1 MTSSDP
7 APAWFHV
14 DNEAEIASPALLLY
28 RERIEHNLKLMLE
41 IVGGNPARLRPHV
54 KTHKLLQVVQRQIE
68 LGITKFKCSTIAE
81 VEMCA
86 MAGAADVVLAMPC
99 VGPGGH
105 RLAALAKKYP
115 QTQFAGIADD
125 EETIRTLAS
134 AAQQHGVNL
143 GVFLE
148 LDCGMGRTGIVPG
161 EAAAFLV
168 HVIKDTPRL
177 LFRGLHA
184 YDGHIH
190 DAELSV
196 RQEKCAV
203 AYEPVLAFKKRL
215 EGEGVI
221 IKEFLAGGSP
231 TFGIHAQHPDRICS
245 PGTTVL
251 WDFGYGDKHPDLPF
265 LPAAV
270 LLARVISKPGT
281 NRLTLDLG
289 HKSVAPEQPHP
300 RVRFEELPEAV
311 AIMQSE
317 EHLVLETERAHEFL
331 VGQALHGIPRHVC
344 PTVSMHGEAVIVEGG
359 RATQVWPIT
368 ARNRKITV

>member
-1 MTSSDP
+1 MTPHDI
-7 APAWFHV
+7 APAWFHI
-14 DNEAEIASPALLLY
+14 DNEAEVASPALLLY
-28 RERIEHNLKLMLE
+28 RERIEHNLKLMIE
-41 IVGGNPARLRPHV
+41 IAGDPARLRPHV
-54 KTHKLLQVVQRQIE
+54 KTHKLLPVMKRQIE

-86 MAGAADVVLAMPC
+86 LAGAADVLLAMPC
-99 VGPGGH
+99 VGPNGH
-105 RLAALAKKYP
+105 RLAELAIKYP
-115 QTQFAGIADD
+115 QTQFSGIADD

-148 LDCGMGRTGIVPG
+148 LDCGMARTGIVPG
-161 EAAAFLV
+161 VAAALLV
-168 HVIKDTPRL
+168 HSIKETPRL

-196 RQEKCAV
+196 RKEKCESAF
-203 AYEPVLAFKKRL
+203 APILAFKKQL
-215 EGEGVI
+215 EGEGVVI
-221 IKEFLAGGSP
+221 REFLTGGSP
-231 TFGIHAQHPDRICS
+231 TFGIHSQHKDRICS

-289 HKSVAPEQPHP
+289 HKSVAPENPHP
-300 RVRFEELPEAV
+300 RVRFEELPDATP
-311 AIMQSE
+311 IMQSE

-331 VGQALHGIPRHVC
+331 IGQALHGIPRHVC
-344 PTVSMHGEAVIVEGG
+344 PTVSMHGEAVVIEGA
-359 RATQVWPIT
+359 RATETWSIT
-368 ARNRKITV
+368 ARNRKISI

>member
-1 MTSSDP
+1 MTAPDI
-7 APAWFHV
+7 APAWFHI

-41 IVGGNPARLRPHV
+41 IAGGPERLRPHV
-54 KTHKLLQVVQRQIE
+54 KTHKLLPLVQRQIE

-86 MAGAADVVLAMPC
+86 MAGAADVLLAMPC
-99 VGPGGH
+99 VGPNGH
-105 RLAALAKKYP
+105 RLAELALKYP
-115 QTQFAGIADD
+115 QTKFSGIADD

-134 AAQQHGVNL
+134 AAQQHRVNL

-148 LDCGMGRTGIVPG
+148 LDCGMGRTGIAPG
-161 EAAAFLV
+161 EAADFLV
-168 HVIKDTPRL
+168 HAIKEAPRL
-177 LFRGLHA
+177 LLSGLHA

-190 DAELSV
+190 DAELAE
-196 RQEKCAV
+196 RERKCTEAF
-203 AYEPVLAFKKRL
+203 APVLAFKKRL
-215 EGEGVI
+215 QGEGVVI
-221 IKEFLAGGSP
+221 REFLAGGSP
-231 TFGIHAQHPDRICS
+231 TFGIHAKHPERICS

-265 LPAAV
+265 QPAAV
-270 LLARVISKPGT
+270 LLARVISKPGV

-300 RVRFEELPEAV
+300 RVRFEELPDAKP
-311 AIMQSE
+311 IMQSE
-317 EHLVLETERAHEFL
+317 EHLVLETERAHEFV

-344 PTVSMHGEAVIVEGG
+344 PTVSMHGEAVVVEGMQ
-359 RATQVWPIT
+359 ATQVWPIT

>member
-1 MTSSDP
+1 MTPHDI
-7 APAWFHV
+7 APAWFHI

-28 RERIEHNLKLMLE
+28 RERIEHNLKLMIE
-41 IVGGNPARLRPHV
+41 IAGDPARLRPHV
-54 KTHKLLQVVQRQIE
+54 KTHKLLPVMKRQIE
-68 LGITKFKCSTIAE
+68 LGITKFKCSTISE

-99 VGPGGH
+99 VGPNGH
-105 RLAALAKKYP
+105 RLAELALTYP

-134 AAQQHGVNL
+134 AAQQHRVNL

-148 LDCGMGRTGIVPG
+148 LDCGMARTGILPG
-161 EAAAFLV
+161 VAAGLLV
-168 HVIKDTPRL
+168 HAIKDTPRL

-196 RQEKCAV
+196 RQEKCEA
-203 AYEPVLAFKKRL
+203 AFAPILAFKKQL

-221 IKEFLAGGSP
+221 IKEFLTGGSP
-231 TFGIHAQHPDRICS
+231 TFGIHAQHKDRICS

-289 HKSVAPEQPHP
+289 HKSVAPENPHP
-300 RVRFEELPEAV
+300 RVRFEELPDATP
-311 AIMQSE
+311 IMQSE

-331 VGQALHGIPRHVC
+331 IGQTLHGIPRHVC
-344 PTVSMHGEAVIVEGG
+344 PTVSMHGEAVVIEDG
-359 RATQVWPIT
+359 RATEVWPVT
-368 ARNRKITV
+368 ARNRKITI

>member
-1 MTSSDP
+1 MTPHDI
-7 APAWFHV
+7 APAWFHI

-28 RERIEHNLKLMLE
+28 RERIEHNLKLMIE
-41 IVGGNPARLRPHV
+41 IAGDPARLRPHV
-54 KTHKLLQVVQRQIE
+54 KTHKLLPVMKRQIE

-99 VGPGGH
+99 VGPNGH
-105 RLAALAKKYP
+105 RLAELALKYP

-134 AAQQHGVNL
+134 AAQQHRVNL

-148 LDCGMGRTGIVPG
+148 LDCGMSRTGIVPG
-161 EAAAFLV
+161 VAAELLV
-168 HVIKDTPRL
+168 HAIKDTPRL

-196 RQEKCAV
+196 RKEKCEA
-203 AYEPVLAFKKRL
+203 AFAPILAFKKQL

-221 IKEFLAGGSP
+221 MKEFLTGGSP
-231 TFGIHAQHPDRICS
+231 TFGIHAQHKDRICS

-265 LPAAV
+265 HPAAV

-289 HKSVAPEQPHP
+289 HKSVAPENPHP
-300 RVRFEELPEAV
+300 RVRFEELPDA
-311 AIMQSE
+311 APIMQSE

-331 VGQALHGIPRHVC
+331 IGQALHGIPRHVC
-344 PTVSMHGEAVIVEGG
+344 PTVSMHGEAVVIEGG
-359 RATQVWPIT
+359 RATEVWPIT
-368 ARNRKITV
+368 ARNRKITI